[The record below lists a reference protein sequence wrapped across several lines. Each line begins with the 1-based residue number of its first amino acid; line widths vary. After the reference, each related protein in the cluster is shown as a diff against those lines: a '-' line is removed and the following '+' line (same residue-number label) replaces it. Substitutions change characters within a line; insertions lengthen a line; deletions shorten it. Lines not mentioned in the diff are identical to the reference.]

1 MKKFKV
7 TTEHTV
13 YIDSYENGEG
23 KQVNSYDL
31 NSTQRTE
38 TIREAIQ
45 NHFNNTVYL
54 PFDFDKAEISEDKKL
69 IFWGCLV
76 DEENAEPYTHDLKE
90 WKKGKKELYVN
101 NIIVSIEEIKPLI
114 IE

>member
-1 MKKFKV
+1 MKKFRV

-31 NSTQRTE
+31 NSTQRAE

-54 PFDFDKAEISEDKKL
+54 PFDFDKAEISEDKTV
-69 IFWGCLV
+69 IFWSCLV
-76 DEENAEPYTHDLKE
+76 DEENEEPYTHDLEE
-90 WKKGKKELYVN
+90 WKQGKKELYVN